1 MRHVD
6 FEKFIN
12 LLFSNTIYKNLYGFY
27 FEPLLD
33 ISSRSGY
40 IRPRVEGCLTRWRVE
55 KG

>member
-12 LLFSNTIYKNLYGFY
+12 LLFSNTIYKNSYGFY

-33 ISSRSGY
+33 IPSTSGY